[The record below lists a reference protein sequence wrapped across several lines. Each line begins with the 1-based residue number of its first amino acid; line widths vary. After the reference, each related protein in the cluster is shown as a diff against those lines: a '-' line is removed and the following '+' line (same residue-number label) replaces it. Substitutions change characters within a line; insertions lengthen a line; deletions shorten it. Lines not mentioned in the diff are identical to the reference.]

1 MKNKKLLLGVL
12 LALGGCASQPQPL
25 GPLPYDFR
33 VVRVEDARP
42 DDDARLMS
50 AEPFEA
56 EKLIGAW
63 HRQVARS
70 VWGGTPADLAIRV
83 TQFEATHSGQS
94 YALSLVADL
103 AASQPGVGPSY
114 RNEGR
119 RVVAQ
124 APAQC
129 MAVARST
136 GGEGGSA
143 LANRV
148 KNGVFGAAA
157 PQSGAEGAPTG
168 LAALT
173 PAGRDATLW
182 QELWNQC
189 ARQLATQ
196 FTQALLAGA
205 PQAVPDTRGR

>member
-1 MKNKKLLLGVL
+1 MNKKNLLWVAL
-12 LALGGCASQPQPL
+12 LSLGGCAAQPAL
-25 GPLPYDFR
+25 VGPLPYDFR

-42 DDDARLMS
+42 DDDAKLMS
-50 AEPFEA
+50 VEAFGA
-56 EKLIGAW
+56 EKLIAAW
-63 HRQVARS
+63 QRQVARS
-70 VWGGTPADLAIRV
+70 IWGGTVADLAIRV
-83 TQFEATHSGQS
+83 TQFETTHSGQS
-94 YALSLVADL
+94 YAMSLVADL

-114 RNEGR
+114 RSEGR

-129 MAVARST
+129 MVVGRST
-136 GGEGGSA
+136 GGEGGTA
-143 LANRV
+143 LMGR
-148 KNGVFGAAA
+148 VFGAAA
-157 PQSGAEGAPTG
+157 PQPGTEGAPNG

-173 PAGRDATLW
+173 PTGRNATLW

-205 PQAVPDTRGR
+205 PAAVPDTRGR